1 VNAMNAQTKSA
12 ATATAAAAADTV
24 TFTRMADGSAEEY
37 AFLHRHE
44 LAYIRDLPRRL
55 VAALRQLDES
65 FSGYRV
71 SRLTHSLQSAT
82 RAEAAGEPEEMVV
95 AALLH
100 DLGDTLAP
108 LSHSEFAAAVLRPF
122 VSERT
127 HWIVAHHGVFQMYY
141 YAHHLGG
148 DRHARDRYRD
158 HPWYQACADFCE
170 HYDQNCF
177 DPDYPAKPLEHFIPM
192 LERVFA
198 TPRAGF
204 GGG

>member
-1 VNAMNAQTKSA
+1 MNAQSKTKSA
-12 ATATAAAAADTV
+12 ATATPAATV
-24 TFTRMADGSAEEY
+24 NFTRMADGTAEEY

-44 LAYIRDLPRRL
+44 LAYIRELPGRL

-71 SRLTHSLQSAT
+71 SRLQHSLQSAT
-82 RAEAAGEPEEMVV
+82 RAEAAGEPEELVV

-141 YAHHLGG
+141 YAHHHGR
-148 DRHARDRYRD
+148 DRHARDRYRG

-177 DPDYPAKPLEHFIPM
+177 DPDYPTKPLEHFVPM
-192 LERVFA
+192 LQRVFA
-198 TPRAGF
+198 KPREGF
-204 GGG
+204 GAG